1 MGPKRRRP
9 GAPAPAPP
17 PGPYRSKYD
26 DGSLPPMPP
35 PPFPPGAPP
44 PDGFT
49 ADARS
54 FAPEVHRVSL
64 RAVRELR
71 SRGPRAGTSVDLG
84 PEPAWL
90 SHRADASCVVAVLGG
105 TPTCAFFPDRDVLAA
120 DALGDVAMILA
131 VRAPADGS
139 LLGRDESEAEMRASV
154 EALDPDACGC
164 DAFRLPRRRTLTL
177 AFHDEPDRDA
187 TLREFRQ
194 FLRVVAEKTELSTE
208 RREEENRRALVGLGQ
223 GASLVTPRLS
233 LDSSAEYFRYYG
245 LISQQENMLR
255 DDVRTGTYRAAMSER
270 SRAAFAGKIVVDVGC
285 GSGVLSFFAA
295 SAGARRVYAIEASE
309 MAAHAAAL
317 VDADPRAR
325 DVVRVVRGRAE
336 DFADFDALA
345 RAAGDDPDDSRLF
358 GVSSTREGGAR
369 GETRGGPGR
378 LFTGK
383 QQHHRKKKE
392 RLGKG
397 ADVIVSEPMGTA
409 LFNERMVETF
419 VRARDQFGRRDV
431 SSGVPVPEMFP
442 RLGRLHAAPFADD
455 ALWAEMDAKGAFW
468 AEGKDAHGVDVT
480 PLAGAARRA
489 YFRQCVIDAF
499 APGVLRADRPCSF
512 EWDFARLEPEALEAI
527 EMPLRFEG
535 VRGGVAHGVA
545 LWFDVEFA
553 TAAEKTAEAKTGK
566 STSRFLS
573 TAPGLP
579 TTHWY
584 QMRLVFE
591 TPLAIDHPEG
601 EAGATVRGNLRLTA
615 RDDRSYDAEA
625 TLETEGGGE
634 RETARGTWD
643 LKDPYYRQTLFPQP
657 GYTKA
662 QTARWYGTET

>member
-1 MGPKRRRP
+1 
-9 GAPAPAPP
+9 
-17 PGPYRSKYD
+17 
-26 DGSLPPMPP
+26 
-35 PPFPPGAPP
+35 
-44 PDGFT
+44 
-49 ADARS
+49 
-54 FAPEVHRVSL
+54 V
-64 RAVRELR
+64 
-71 SRGPRAGTSVDLG
+71 
-84 PEPAWL
+84 
-90 SHRADASCVVAVLGG
+90 
-105 TPTCAFFPDRDVLAA
+105 
-120 DALGDVAMILA
+120 
-131 VRAPADGS
+131 
-139 LLGRDESEAEMRASV
+139 
-154 EALDPDACGC
+154 
-164 DAFRLPRRRTLTL
+164 
-177 AFHDEPDRDA
+177 
-187 TLREFRQ
+187 
-194 FLRVVAEKTELSTE
+194 
-208 RREEENRRALVGLGQ
+208 
-223 GASLVTPRLS
+223 VTPHPC

-325 DVVRVVRGRAE
+325 EVVRVVRGRAE
-336 DFADFDALA
+336 DFADFEALA
-345 RAAGDDPDDSRLF
+345 RAAGDDPDHPLI
-358 GVSSTREGGAR
+358 GVSSTS
-369 GETRGGPGR
+369 GGPGR
-378 LFTGK
+378 KTGK
-383 QQHHRKKKE
+383 QQHQRQR
-392 RLGKG
+392 RLGG

-419 VRARDQFGRRDV
+419 VRARDAFGRRDAE
-431 SSGVPVPEMFP
+431 GVPVPEMFP

-468 AEGKDAHGVDVT
+468 AEGKDAHGIDVT
-480 PLAGAARRA
+480 PLAVAARRA

-499 APGVLRADRPCSF
+499 APGILRADRPCSF
-512 EWDFARLEPEALEAI
+512 EWDFARLKPEALEAI

-553 TAAEKTAEAKTGK
+553 TAAEKTAEARTGK

-591 TPLAIDHPEG
+591 TPLAIDPAG

>member
-1 MGPKRRRP
+1 M
-9 GAPAPAPP
+9 
-17 PGPYRSKYD
+17 
-26 DGSLPPMPP
+26 
-35 PPFPPGAPP
+35 
-44 PDGFT
+44 
-49 ADARS
+49 
-54 FAPEVHRVSL
+54 
-64 RAVRELR
+64 
-71 SRGPRAGTSVDLG
+71 
-84 PEPAWL
+84 
-90 SHRADASCVVAVLGG
+90 
-105 TPTCAFFPDRDVLAA
+105 
-120 DALGDVAMILA
+120 
-131 VRAPADGS
+131 
-139 LLGRDESEAEMRASV
+139 
-154 EALDPDACGC
+154 
-164 DAFRLPRRRTLTL
+164 
-177 AFHDEPDRDA
+177 
-187 TLREFRQ
+187 
-194 FLRVVAEKTELSTE
+194 
-208 RREEENRRALVGLGQ
+208 
-223 GASLVTPRLS
+223 
-233 LDSSAEYFRYYG
+233 
-245 LISQQENMLR
+245 
-255 DDVRTGTYRAAMSER
+255 
-270 SRAAFAGKIVVDVGC
+270 
-285 GSGVLSFFAA
+285 
-295 SAGARRVYAIEASE
+295 
-309 MAAHAAAL
+309 
-317 VDADPRAR
+317 
-325 DVVRVVRGRAE
+325 
-336 DFADFDALA
+336 
-345 RAAGDDPDDSRLF
+345 
-358 GVSSTREGGAR
+358 
-369 GETRGGPGR
+369 
-378 LFTGK
+378 
-383 QQHHRKKKE
+383 
-392 RLGKG
+392 
-397 ADVIVSEPMGTA
+397 IVSEPMGTA

-419 VRARDQFGRRDV
+419 VRARDAFGRVDAL
-431 SSGVPVPEMFP
+431 SGVSVPEMFP

-601 EAGATVRGNLRLTA
+601 KAGATVRGNLRLTA